1 MMLLSV
7 SSSRIEAFVQLITLV
22 IIFALVLAM
31 TYFATRFVGN
41 YKKEKMAGSNISVL
55 ETFRLSNS
63 KYIQIIKMGSKF
75 LAIAI
80 CKDSVTVLCELQE
93 SDLEFTEVSTQI
105 KSENFKAVLDKF
117 RKDKPK
123 S

>member
-1 MMLLSV
+1 MLLSI

-31 TYFATRFVGN
+31 TYFATKFVGN

-55 ETFRLSNS
+55 ETLRLSNS
-63 KYIQIIKMGSKF
+63 KYIQIIKVGNKF

-80 CKDSVTVLCELQE
+80 CKESVTVLCELQE
-93 SDLEFTEVSTQI
+93 EDLEYTNVSTQV

-123 S
+123 N

>member
-1 MMLLSV
+1 MLLSI
-7 SSSRIEAFVQLITLV
+7 SSRVEAFVQLITLV
-22 IIFALVLAM
+22 IIFVLVLAM

-63 KYIQIIKMGSKF
+63 KYIQIIKIGSKF

-80 CKDSVTVLCELQE
+80 CKDSVTMLCELQD
-93 SDLEFTEVSTQI
+93 SDLEFTEVSTQV
-105 KSENFKAVLDKF
+105 KSESFKAVLDKF
-117 RKDKPK
+117 RKDKPNNN
-123 S
+123 

>member
-1 MMLLSV
+1 MLLSV

-93 SDLEFTEVSTQI
+93 SNLEFTEVSTQI

>member
-1 MMLLSV
+1 MLLSV

-93 SDLEFTEVSTQI
+93 SDLEFTEVSTQV

>member
-1 MMLLSV
+1 MLLSI
-7 SSSRIEAFVQLITLV
+7 SSNRIEAFVQLITLV

-75 LAIAI
+75 LAIVI

-93 SDLEFTEVSTQI
+93 SDLEFTEVSTQV

>member
-1 MMLLSV
+1 MLLSV
-7 SSSRIEAFVQLITLV
+7 SSNRIEAFVQLITLV

-93 SDLEFTEVSTQI
+93 SDLEFTEVSTQV

-117 RKDKPK
+117 KKDKPK

>member
-1 MMLLSV
+1 MLLSI
-7 SSSRIEAFVQLITLV
+7 SSNRIEAFVQLITLV

-41 YKKEKMAGSNISVL
+41 YKKEKMAGTNISVL

-63 KYIQIIKMGSKF
+63 KYIQIIKMGSKY

-93 SDLEFTEVSTQI
+93 SDLEFTEVSTQV

>member
-1 MMLLSV
+1 MLLSV

-41 YKKEKMAGSNISVL
+41 YKDRKMAGSNISVL

>member
-1 MMLLSV
+1 MLLTV
-7 SSSRIEAFVQLITLV
+7 SSNRIEAFVQLITLV

>member
-1 MMLLSV
+1 MLLSV

-41 YKKEKMAGSNISVL
+41 YKREKMAGSNISVL

-93 SDLEFTEVSTQI
+93 SDLEFTEVSTQV

-117 RKDKPK
+117 KKDKPK

>member
-1 MMLLSV
+1 MLLSV
-7 SSSRIEAFVQLITLV
+7 SSNRIEAFVQLITLV

-41 YKKEKMAGSNISVL
+41 YKKEKMAGTNISVL

-93 SDLEFTEVSTQI
+93 SDLEFTEVSTQV

>member
-1 MMLLSV
+1 MLLSV

-80 CKDSVTVLCELQE
+80 CKDSVTVLCELQV

>member
-1 MMLLSV
+1 MLLSV

-93 SDLEFTEVSTQI
+93 SDLEFTEVSTQV

-117 RKDKPK
+117 KKDKPK

>member
-1 MMLLSV
+1 MLLSV
-7 SSSRIEAFVQLITLV
+7 SSNRIEAFVQLITLV

>member
-1 MMLLSV
+1 MLLSV
-7 SSSRIEAFVQLITLV
+7 SSSRIESFVQLITLV

-93 SDLEFTEVSTQI
+93 GDLEFTEVSTQV

-117 RKDKPK
+117 KKDKPK

>member
-1 MMLLSV
+1 MLLSI
-7 SSSRIEAFVQLITLV
+7 SSNRIEAFVQLITLV

-93 SDLEFTEVSTQI
+93 SDLEFTEVSTQV

>member
-1 MMLLSV
+1 MLLSI

-93 SDLEFTEVSTQI
+93 SDLEFTEVSTQV

-117 RKDKPK
+117 KKDKPK

>member
-1 MMLLSV
+1 MLLSV
-7 SSSRIEAFVQLITLV
+7 SSNRIEAFVQLITLV

-63 KYIQIIKMGSKF
+63 KYIQIIKMGSKY

-93 SDLEFTEVSTQI
+93 SDLEFTEVSTQV

>member
-1 MMLLSV
+1 MLLSV

-22 IIFALVLAM
+22 FIFALVLAM